1 MENNRNSIIAIALTV
16 LVVLAWQFLYMGP
29 RLEEQRAA
37 QEQAAQ
43 QQATQEQTATTNNAA
58 DSVTAGSSASGASTG
73 ASGDAVF
80 SQAGTQQQSA
90 PRVKIDTPALSG
102 SINLA
107 GARIDDIKLKDYHV
121 TVDPTSPI
129 VTLFS
134 PADTENGYFAELGFV
149 QGENSGPVPGPQTV
163 WTLEKGDTLT
173 PTTPVELSYTNDSGL
188 TFHRTISI
196 DDNYM
201 ITMDDTVTNASDKQV
216 TVNPYGRITRFN
228 LPDEPSAWVLHEGFL
243 GVMAPDAGITE
254 DTYKNVA
261 KENETYTG
269 SNGGW
274 FGVTDKYWG
283 TAIIPQSDM
292 NYDVRFSHFND
303 GRARYQADYSDNQ
316 PLTVAAGQTAE
327 LKTMVFAGAKVTNIL
342 TQYQKQYNIPLFDR
356 MIDWGWLWFITKPL
370 FQLMDFIYHQV
381 GNFGVAILI
390 TTVIIKLLFFPLASK
405 QYASMANMKRMQP
418 KMTELKEQY
427 GDDRMGL
434 QKAMMELYKKEKIN
448 PVAGCWPVL
457 LQIPIF
463 FALYKVLYVTIEMRH
478 APFFGWIQDLS
489 APDPTSF
496 FNLFGLLPWGA
507 PAFLAIGAWPLIMG
521 FTMWLQM
528 RMNPTPPDKTQA
540 MIFNWMPV
548 VFTYML
554 AQFPAGLV
562 IYYAWNNS
570 LSILQQ
576 SIIMKRHGVKI
587 ELFDNLKGVF
597 RRKKPAASE

>member
-1 MENNRNSIIAIALTV
+1 MQNNRNSIIAISLTV
-16 LVVLAWQFLYMGP
+16 LVVLAWQFLFMGP
-29 RLEEQRAA
+29 RLEAQRAA

-43 QQATQEQTATTNNAA
+43 QEQAQQAEQT
-58 DSVTAGSSASGASTG
+58 TAEGTSGTGSAASGTTTAQTG
-73 ASGDAVF
+73 DDAVF
-80 SQAGTQQQSA
+80 SGSGSQTAAA
-90 PRVKIDTPALSG
+90 PRVTIDTPSLAG

-121 TVDPTSPI
+121 TVDKTSPI

-134 PADTENGYFAELGFV
+134 PANTENGYFAELGFV
-149 QGENSGPVPGPQTV
+149 QGENSGNVPGPQTV
-163 WTLEKGDTLT
+163 WTLESGSELT
-173 PTTPVELSYTNDSGL
+173 PSTPVELSYTNDSGL
-188 TFHRTISI
+188 QFLRTFSI
-196 DDNYM
+196 DDHYM
-201 ITMDDTVTNASDKQV
+201 ITVDDKVVNNSDKQA
-216 TVNPYGRITRFN
+216 TVSPYGRITRFN
-228 LPDEPSAWVLHEGFL
+228 KPDEPSAWVLHEGFL
-243 GVMAPDAGITE
+243 GVFGADAGVTE
-254 DTYKNVA
+254 DTYKSVD
-261 KENETYTG
+261 KENSSYDNST
-269 SNGGW
+269 GGW

-283 TAIIPQSDM
+283 SAIIPQSDV
-292 NYDVRFSHFND
+292 NYDARFSHFND
-303 GRARYQADYSDNQ
+303 GRARYQADYSDNN
-316 PLTVAAGQTAE
+316 PLAIAPGATAE
-327 LKTMVFAGAKVTNIL
+327 LKTMVFAGAKETNVL
-342 TQYQKQYNIPLFDR
+342 SGYEKQYNIPLFDR

-370 FQLMDFIYHQV
+370 FQLMDYIYHLV
-381 GNFGVAILI
+381 GNFGIAILI
-390 TTVIIKLLFFPLASK
+390 TTVIIKALFFPLASK

-418 KMTELKEQY
+418 KMNELKEQY

-457 LQIPIF
+457 VQIPIF

-489 APDPTSF
+489 APDPTSV
-496 FNLFGLLPWGA
+496 FNLFGLLPWSVPSA
-507 PAFLAIGAWPLIMG
+507 LMIGAWPIIMG
-521 FTMWLQM
+521 FTMWMQM

-587 ELFDNLKGVF
+587 ELFDNLKGLF
-597 RRKKPAASE
+597 RRKKPASE

>member
-43 QQATQEQTATTNNAA
+43 QQAAQEQTATTNDNAA
-58 DSVTAGSSASGASTG
+58 SSASGGTANT

-80 SQAGTQQQSA
+80 SQAGAQQETA
-90 PRVKIDTPALSG
+90 PRVKIDTPALAG

-134 PADTENGYFAELGFV
+134 PANNENGYFAELGFV
-149 QGENSGPVPGPQTV
+149 QGENSGTVPGPQTV

-173 PTTPVELSYTNDSGL
+173 PTTPVTLSYTNDSGL

-196 DDNYM
+196 DDDYM
-201 ITMDDTVTNASDKQV
+201 ITMDDTVTNSSDKQV
-216 TVNPYGRITRFN
+216 TVNPYGRLTRFS

-243 GVMAPDAGITE
+243 GVMTPDGGITE

-261 KENETYTG
+261 DENETYAN

-283 TAIIPQSDM
+283 AAIIPQSTM

-303 GRARYQADYSDNQ
+303 GRERYQADYSDNQ
-316 PLTVAAGQTAE
+316 PLTIAAGQSAE
-327 LKTMVFAGAKVTNIL
+327 LQTKVFAGAKVTNIL
-342 TQYQKQYNIPLFDR
+342 TQYQDQYNIPLFDR
-356 MIDWGWLWFITKPL
+356 MIDWGWLWFLTKPL
-370 FQLMDFIYHQV
+370 FQLMDFIYHHV

-463 FALYKVLYVTIEMRH
+463 FSLYKVLYVTIEMRH

-489 APDPTSF
+489 APDPTSL
-496 FNLFGLLPWGA
+496 FNLFGLLPWSP
-507 PAFLAIGAWPLIMG
+507 PAMLMIGAWPLIMG

-587 ELFDNLKGVF
+587 ELFDNLKGTF
-597 RRKKPAASE
+597 RRKKPAPSE